1 MANGRWQNAQVFS
14 IFHLPSAIQDAFFS
28 ILLAAAGL
36 VAIMIGAV
44 ATHVR
49 RKEPPAPPIVLG
61 IVAAIVAVGRFAM
74 AP

>member
-1 MANGRWQNAQVFS
+1 
-14 IFHLPSAIQDAFFS
+14 
-28 ILLAAAGL
+28 L